1 MLFLYNFV
9 NKTPN
14 TMLRTWIILLAFVF
28 SVTAFADT
36 RQLLDE
42 LDNAIAKRDQ
52 FFKEKEGRIEHLKD
66 LVSHET
72 EHRAILK
79 TLDALYEEYYVF
91 QFDSAM
97 TYADRGIELA
107 TKYNDSHYTEL
118 FNIHKAEIL
127 AIGGL
132 YVEAKEHLDRL
143 DTLNIDQQMLFRYYI
158 TAFHIYSYWASYT
171 HDTPY
176 STRYWGK
183 AKEYLEQ
190 GMNYLDVDNPL
201 YDYYKG
207 EYYVYIKSDAMKA
220 RQHYQNVVSHGNP
233 NSRVYAMA
241 CYALAGNYL
250 NTDHDQKQYEQYLIM
265 AVLADLR
272 CCTMETVAM
281 KILATI
287 LFEKGL
293 DDMERAETYINISME
308 DAKFYNNRLR
318 ILEISRT
325 LTQIMN
331 TYQVMIEKQN
341 RRLRYS
347 VLFISLLLV
356 ALFVTAY
363 YIYRQNRKL
372 HSRRQE
378 LAVSN
383 NQLTSL
389 NGQLSES
396 NERQAQLNAQLHK
409 LNEKLVDTNRLREG
423 LASIYIDLCAKY
435 IDKLNK
441 YQTLVK
447 RKIKANQAQ
456 ELLQTFSSTRISEED
471 AATFL
476 TRFDKAFLELYPTF
490 VDEFNGLLKPEGR
503 IEQKSPNTF
512 NTELRTYALIRLG
525 VRKTTEIAD
534 LLFLSTQTIYNC
546 RSLVRDRAISK
557 ETFEEDV
564 MKLCTV
570 IN

>member
-1 MLFLYNFV
+1 M
-9 NKTPN
+9 T
-14 TMLRTWIILLAFVF
+14 RTWILLLACML

-42 LDNAIAKRDQ
+42 LDEAIAKREQ
-52 FFKEKEGRIEHLKD
+52 FFKEKEDRIAHLKEMI
-66 LVSHET
+66 SYET
-72 EHRAILK
+72 NHKTVLK
-79 TLDALYEEYYVF
+79 FLDALYEEYYVY

-97 TYADRGIELA
+97 TYADRGMELA
-107 TKYNDSHYTEL
+107 TKYKDSHYMDL

-132 YVEAKEHLDRL
+132 YVEAEECLEHFDSLQV
-143 DTLNIDQQMLFRYYI
+143 DQQMLFRYYM
-158 TAFHIYSYWASYT
+158 TASHVYSYWASYT

-176 STRYWGK
+176 SARYWEK
-183 AKEYLEQ
+183 SKENLNQ
-190 GMNYLDVDNPL
+190 GMKYLDEGNPL

-207 EYYVYIKSDAMKA
+207 EYYVYIKPDAMKA
-220 RQHYQNVVSHGNP
+220 RQHYQNVVNHGNP
-233 NSRVYAMA
+233 YTRVYAMA
-241 CYALAGNYL
+241 SYALAGNYL
-250 NTDHDQKQYEQYLIM
+250 NNDHNQERYEQYLIM
-265 AVLADLR
+265 AVLSDLR

-281 KILATI
+281 KILATL
-287 LFEKGL
+287 LFERGH
-293 DDMERAETYINISME
+293 DDVERAETYINISME

-325 LTQIMN
+325 LAQIMN
-331 TYQVMIEKQN
+331 SYQVMIETQN
-341 RRLRYS
+341 SRLRYS
-347 VLFISLLLV
+347 VVFISLLLV

-363 YIYRQNRKL
+363 YIHRQNRKL
-372 HSRRQE
+372 HSRRRE

-383 NQLTSL
+383 SQLTNL

-396 NERQAQLNAQLHK
+396 NERQAQLNAQLYQ

-447 RKIKANQAQ
+447 RKIRANQAQ

-476 TRFDKAFLELYPTF
+476 NRFDKAFLELYPTF
-490 VDEFNGLLKPEGR
+490 VDEFNGLLRPEGR
-503 IEQKSPNTF
+503 MVLKSPGTL

-546 RSLVRDRAISK
+546 RSQVRDKAIQK
-557 ETFEEDV
+557 GTFEEDV
-564 MKLCTV
+564 VHLCTV